1 MTVGSIPLPQIIPLR
16 NRPSGPFQIDTN
28 TLIEI
33 HCDRSDV
40 DIYYTLDGAQP
51 DTLATLASRKS
62 TIEYFQPFYVP
73 REIGKAGKVT
83 IKAVAVARYIIFDP
97 FSMRM
102 TLFIDPET
110 DYTRVA

>member
-1 MTVGSIPLPQIIPLR
+1 MR

-33 HCDRSDV
+33 HCNRSDV
-40 DIYYTLDGAQP
+40 DIYYTLDGAKP

-83 IKAVAVARYIIFDP
+83 IKAVALARYFIFDSS
-97 FSMRM
+97 SMRM
-102 TLFIDPET
+102 TVLFDPEM
-110 DYTRVA
+110 DYTRVV